1 MKIKAFIASISA
13 ALLTA
18 CGSVEVNHYAAEKPE
33 LELSTY
39 FNGTL
44 DAWGIFQKRDGTVA
58 RRFHVV
64 IEGTWKSPT
73 AQSLDAQASA
83 RRNLARNG

>member
-1 MKIKAFIASISA
+1 MKLKAFIASISA

-18 CGSVEVNHYAAEKPE
+18 CGSVEVNHYASEKPE

-44 DAWGIFQKRDGTVA
+44 DAWGIFQ
-58 RRFHVV
+58 
-64 IEGTWKSPT
+64 
-73 AQSLDAQASA
+73 
-83 RRNLARNG
+83 